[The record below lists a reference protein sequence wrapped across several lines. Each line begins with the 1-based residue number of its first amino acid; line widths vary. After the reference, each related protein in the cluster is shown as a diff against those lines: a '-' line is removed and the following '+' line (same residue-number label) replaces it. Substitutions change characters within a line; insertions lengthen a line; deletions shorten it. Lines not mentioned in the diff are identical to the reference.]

1 MSKKYVISSELEE
14 YDWEELLREDQELM
28 SQAQEV
34 SKNAY
39 APYSDFQVGA
49 AVRLGS
55 GLILQSSNQE
65 NVSFPVGVCA
75 ERLVLGYAGA
85 NYPNDPVIKIAIVA
99 KRMKEESWA
108 SVSPC
113 GMCRQA
119 INETEMRFNR
129 QMEILILKPSQK
141 ILKVQGIQ
149 ALLPYKFDDLN
160 S

>member
-1 MSKKYVISSELEE
+1 MSKKYIISSEVEE
-14 YDWEELLREDQELM
+14 LDWEELLQEDQELM
-28 SQAQEV
+28 VQAQEI

-49 AVRLGS
+49 AVRLKS

-85 NYPNDPVIKIAIVA
+85 NYPLDPVMKIAIVA
-99 KRMKEESWA
+99 KRKGEDSWA

-119 INETEMRFNR
+119 INETELRFNKL
-129 QMEILILKPSQK
+129 MEILILKADHK

-149 ALLPYKFDDLN
+149 ALLPFKFDDLN